1 MTGRASR
8 GTGDGTAMGAV
19 VALVAAAMAVA
30 VWASVFE
37 RARESLPAG
46 TACARAWSGASP

>member
-8 GTGDGTAMGAV
+8 DIGDGMPMGIV
-19 VALVAAAMAVA
+19 VGLVAAAMAVA

-37 RARESLPAG
+37 RAQESLPAR
-46 TACARAWSGASP
+46 TAGSLACREAAP